1 MRDLGRKRFKIHT
14 AQPSFIIIT
23 YTLLP
28 KEVRGGQ
35 HGHRT
40 TLPPCVQT
48 HFEGGSKHKL
58 TEHKKQGEETCLN
71 KNISIAWNMVKNT
84 INISDEGDEN
94 DSRDSAN
101 DLLPCSEA
109 FE

>member
-1 MRDLGRKRFKIHT
+1 MRDLGSRKRFKIHT

-58 TEHKKQGEETCLN
+58 QHRHKQTSRRSYQREGTSYGESVRN
-71 KNISIAWNMVKNT
+71 VQN
-84 INISDEGDEN
+84 
-94 DSRDSAN
+94 
-101 DLLPCSEA
+101 
-109 FE
+109 